1 MEDYQIVDLYWQRSE
16 EAIKETDT
24 KYGRMLKSISLS
36 FVEVIED
43 AEECL
48 NDTYLAAWQ
57 SMPSE
62 RPVYLGAFLSRIIRA
77 LSIDCYRA
85 RHSKKRGGVAALCE
99 ELSECISDT
108 ATPQT
113 EYDKSRLAD
122 ILNQFVES
130 LDEERRYIFI
140 RRYYYSDAID
150 TIAKNLGSGVGRI
163 KSILHRL
170 RGELRKILEEG
181 GIAI

>member
-16 EAIKETDT
+16 TAIKETDT
-24 KYGRMLKSISLS
+24 KYGRMLKGISLS

-62 RPVYLGAFLSRIIRA
+62 RPVYLGAFLSRIIRG
-77 LSIDCYRA
+77 LSIDRYRA
-85 RHSKKRGGVAALCE
+85 RHSKKRCGVAALCE
-99 ELSECISDT
+99 ELTECIPDST
-108 ATPQT
+108 NVET
-113 EYDKSRLAD
+113 EYDNSRLAEALSSF
-122 ILNQFVES
+122 IS
-130 LDEERRYIFI
+130 ALDETKRYVFI
-140 RRYYYSDAID
+140 RRYYYSDSIE
-150 TIAKNLGSGVGRI
+150 TIAKTLNSGAGKI
-163 KSILHRL
+163 KSILHRT
-170 RGELRKILEEG
+170 RNELRKYLERE

>member
-1 MEDYQIVDLYWQRSE
+1 MEDYKIVDLYWQRSE
-16 EAIKETDT
+16 DAIKETDA
-24 KYGRMLKSISLS
+24 KYGRMLKGISLS

-62 RPVYLGAFLSRIIRA
+62 RPVYLGAFLSRIIRS
-77 LSIDCYRA
+77 LSIDRYRA

-99 ELSECISDT
+99 ELTDCIPDT
-108 ATPQT
+108 MSVET
-113 EYDKSRLAD
+113 EYDNSRLAD
-122 ILNQFVES
+122 TLNRFVES

-150 TIAKNLGSGVGRI
+150 TIADKLGSGVGRI
-163 KSILHRL
+163 KTILHRL
-170 RGELRKILEEG
+170 RKELKKILEEG